1 MTGEPDLTR
10 PMLRWL
16 TSIDLPARVLVVC
29 AHGGAG
35 FVPATEALVRL
46 DGCVADAGIGL
57 PAQLLACGVARVGVL
72 PCVEDP
78 ARGAAQ
84 VAGWAEVLPDVAA
97 ADPVPTPRR
106 RIRRPASGPVYE
118 LGRPQVSR
126 RFAFGLAAA
135 HGLPFALADE
145 EPQRVVAALRLLEE
159 QGRARFASPATPD
172 ATAPAAAAP
181 DAGADSGPDAAPD
194 AGADA
199 AAADPAAAGVSV
211 GPSAPGEVLVGAT
224 DLPLTVDHPAIAVD
238 PLGPTDRRAE
248 RGEGACNPAAPAA
261 ATRPEPGSS
270 AVALAASGCVAC
282 GVCVRAC
289 PHDALDLAHEAE
301 RSVLTQIPERCSG
314 EQACVRLCPHDAL
327 SVAGAFSLFD
337 LARTPTVELAVVA
350 TAGCKRCGARHPA
363 AEGELCPPCAFRS
376 RNAFGHLP
384 VQPR

>member
-1 MTGEPDLTR
+1 MTAEPDLTR

-84 VAGWAEVLPDVAA
+84 VASWAEVLPDVAA

-126 RFAFGLAAA
+126 RFAFGLGAA

-145 EPQRVVAALRLLEE
+145 EPQRVVASLRLLEE
-159 QGRARFASPATPD
+159 QGRARFARPATP
-172 ATAPAAAAP
+172 AAAVP
-181 DAGADSGPDAAPD
+181 VD
-194 AGADA
+194 
-199 AAADPAAAGVSV
+199 
-211 GPSAPGEVLVGAT
+211 PSASGEVLAAT
-224 DLPLTVDHPAIAVD
+224 AADRQLTGEDRIETVDPLPPVDDHPATPADQPCAAVD
-238 PLGPTDRRAE
+238 QPGSHPDAPGATGRRA
-248 RGEGACNPAAPAA
+248 
-261 ATRPEPGSS
+261 EPGSS

-289 PHDALDLAHEAE
+289 PHDALDLAHEAD

-337 LARTPTVELAVVA
+337 LARTPTAELAVVA

-376 RNAFGHLP
+376 RNAFGHMP